1 MWGAE
6 GFYCILFLMYF
17 SGVGVSRV
25 LLYFISH
32 VFGRCG
38 VQKGFT
44 VFYLSCIWQVWGAGR
59 FYCILSLM
67 YLVGVGCRRVLLYF
81 ISHVFGRCGV
91 QEGFTVFCLSCIW

>member
-1 MWGAE
+1 
-6 GFYCILFLMYF
+6 MYL
-17 SGVGVSRV
+17 VGVWCRKV

-67 YLVGVGCRRVLLYF
+67 YLAGVGAQQLQIKPKADAEVLSPRV
-81 ISHVFGRCGV
+81 VT
-91 QEGFTVFCLSCIW
+91 FTSGASNGTKVTLTA